1 MKVPTVKHFGFLA
14 MMQLGI
20 TRACQNCVCV
30 CVCVF
35 HDTRTRVMK
44 GRVMV
49 VHVYMYGANA
59 VPGHQAVMEQL
70 RTMQMEVAFGTFLDQ
85 STTTVQ
91 RDLQSLRENDANY
104 AIGPF

>member
-1 MKVPTVKHFGFLA
+1 
-14 MMQLGI
+14 
-20 TRACQNCVCV
+20 
-30 CVCVF
+30 
-35 HDTRTRVMK
+35 MK

>member
-1 MKVPTVKHFGFLA
+1 
-14 MMQLGI
+14 
-20 TRACQNCVCV
+20 
-30 CVCVF
+30 
-35 HDTRTRVMK
+35 
-44 GRVMV
+44 MV

-91 RDLQSLRENDANY
+91 RDLQSLGKMMQTMQLDHFDCFC
-104 AIGPF
+104 GD